1 MPAYDTSTPTA
12 KRTYIGVDFS
22 VPMPFTEGHAL
33 TGPEAKWVNATLA
46 TVVGNAYA
54 GSVRRAVVTLNHSA
68 IKAAFGDKAAAAY
81 AADNKVVPKGYVAKT
96 AADLQDWDH
105 AARFAETFASYEL
118 GVSNRGS
125 GGSATSSDPI
135 GSMVNTLA
143 TAELK
148 RRILAKGLKVRTLQ
162 TTKGVDGST
171 SKFDELKAAL
181 IARDGDALRAQAEAT
196 LASLAA
202 SDADTDDL
210 LAGLD
215 TSMETPAQP
224 LAAE

>member
-1 MPAYDTSTPTA
+1 MPTFTPETPTA
-12 KRTYIGVDFS
+12 KRTYIGHDFN
-22 VPMPFTEGHAL
+22 VPMPYVAGHVLSA
-33 TGPEAKWVNATLA
+33 PEAKWVNATLA
-46 TVVGNAYA
+46 TVIGNAYA
-54 GSVRRAVVTLNHSA
+54 GSVRRALVALNHAA
-68 IKAAFGDKAAAAY
+68 IASAFGDKAAAAY
-81 AADNKVVPKGYVAKT
+81 AKDNKVVPKGYVVQGVEA
-96 AADLQDWDH
+96 LSDWDH
-105 AARFAETFASYEL
+105 EAKFAETYSTYEL

-125 GGSATSSDPI
+125 GGVASTSDPI

-162 TTKGVDGST
+162 TAKSTDGST

-196 LASLAA
+196 LASLAS

-215 TSMETPAQP
+215 AEPQP
-224 LAAE
+224 TAIAAE